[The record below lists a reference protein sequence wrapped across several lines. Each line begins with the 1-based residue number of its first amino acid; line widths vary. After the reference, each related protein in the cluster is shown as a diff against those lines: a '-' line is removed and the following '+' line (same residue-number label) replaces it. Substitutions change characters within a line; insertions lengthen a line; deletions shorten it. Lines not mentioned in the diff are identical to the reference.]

1 MLVVY
6 NVSMFKIRSC
16 FLIFVKIYVFIDILR
31 LIISIY
37 SVNYVINILFSDVL
51 LKFCIMFI
59 RKFVKKLYSYG
70 ILIFYFVLY

>member
-37 SVNYVINILFSDVL
+37 SVNCVINILFSDVL
-51 LKFCIMFI
+51 LKFCIMFV
-59 RKFVKKLYSYG
+59 RKFVKK
-70 ILIFYFVLY
+70 IV

>member
-37 SVNYVINILFSDVL
+37 SVNCAINILFSDVL
-51 LKFCIMFI
+51 LKFCIKII
-59 RKFVKKLYSYG
+59 RKFVKNCIVMEY
-70 ILIFYFVLY
+70 

>member
-37 SVNYVINILFSDVL
+37 SVNCVINILFSDVL

-59 RKFVKKLYSYG
+59 RKFVKK
-70 ILIFYFVLY
+70 IV

>member
-37 SVNYVINILFSDVL
+37 SVNCAINILFSDVL

-59 RKFVKKLYSYG
+59 RKFVKK
-70 ILIFYFVLY
+70 IV